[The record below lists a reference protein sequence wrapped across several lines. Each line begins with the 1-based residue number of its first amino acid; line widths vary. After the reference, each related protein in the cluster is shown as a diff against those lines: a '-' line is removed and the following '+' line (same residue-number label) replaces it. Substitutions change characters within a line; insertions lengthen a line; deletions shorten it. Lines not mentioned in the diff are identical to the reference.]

1 MIHEVL
7 IPSLLLQDTCNN
19 NDAYRMSPTP
29 PPPPPPLLPIIC
41 SINLSENQASSI
53 QKDFH
58 DQDAP
63 NNYEG
68 REGMDA
74 M

>member
-1 MIHEVL
+1 MMPIEC
-7 IPSLLLQDTCNN
+7 LQH
-19 NDAYRMSPTP
+19 PTP
-29 PPPPPPLLPIIC
+29 SYL
-41 SINLSENQASSI
+41 NLSENQASSI
-53 QKDFH
+53 HKDFH